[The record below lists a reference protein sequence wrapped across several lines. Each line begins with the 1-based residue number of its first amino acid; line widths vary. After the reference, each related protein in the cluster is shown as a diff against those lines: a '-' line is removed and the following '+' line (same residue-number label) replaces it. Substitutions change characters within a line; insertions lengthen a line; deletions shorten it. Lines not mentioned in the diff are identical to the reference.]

1 MEKMETIDAGELA
14 RYRKEHDDDAV
25 RAEVYQ
31 FVREVRCALKNIR
44 ESFAHH
50 KMIAAIAEIAFFGA
64 MTYKSGDGTDD
75 LTVAAIGCEKG
86 MPAELAG
93 YARRRIDG
101 EAER

>member
-1 MEKMETIDAGELA
+1 MEKLETIDVGELA
-14 RYRKEHDDDAV
+14 RYCKEHGDDDI
-25 RAEVYQ
+25 RAEVAQ
-31 FVREVRCALKNIR
+31 FVREVRCACENIR

-50 KMIAAIAEIAFFGA
+50 KMIAALADIAFFGA
-64 MTYKSGDGTDD
+64 LTYKSGAGTDD

-101 EAER
+101 EAAK